1 MNLIDTLAEQ
11 AKKNPKKIVF
21 PEGDN
26 PEIAATAS
34 ALAKDGV
41 VKPIILRTSPL
52 TLTLSP
58 EGEGFNT
65 SSLSPQR
72 EGIYPVEVIEL
83 AKEKERLARF
93 SEVYAKKQETNPKIA
108 LRLCSRSIF
117 FGAMMVATGEA
128 DGMVAGIDAA
138 TAVVLQCAGLAIGL
152 APNISI
158 PSSFFIMSFPELF
171 GEKDKVLIYADCA
184 AAVEPNSEQLAG
196 IAVLTARN
204 AQRLLGIE
212 PRVAFLSFSTKGS
225 ARHSRTEKV
234 IRAAEIA
241 AKMAP
246 EIEFDGELQADTA
259 LVLRVAAKK
268 APESKVAGKANI
280 LIFPDLDSG
289 NIAYKLSQYL
299 AGATAYG
306 PVVQGFARPIN
317 DLSRGATAK
326 DVYGVAVITALLG

>member
-1 MNLIDTLAEQ
+1 MNLIERLAEQ
-11 AKKNPKKIVF
+11 AKKSPKRIVF

-26 PEIAATAS
+26 PEIAAAAS
-34 ALAKDGV
+34 ALEKDGV
-41 VKPIILRTSPL
+41 VKPIVLRASPL
-52 TLTLSP
+52 TLALPLLAGGECASGAKGEEFKVVNP
-58 EGEGFNT
+58 EKDT
-65 SSLSPQR
+65 
-72 EGIYPVEVIEL
+72 
-83 AKEKERLARF
+83 ERLARF
-93 SEVYAKKQETNPKIA
+93 SEVYAKKQQTSLKIA
-108 LRLCSRSIF
+108 ERLCRRNIF

-138 TAVVLQCAGLAIGL
+138 TAIVLQCAGLAIGL
-152 APNISI
+152 APGISI
-158 PSSFFIMSFPELF
+158 PSSFFIMAFPELF

-204 AQRLLGIE
+204 AKRLLEIE
-212 PRVAFLSFSTKGS
+212 PKVAFLSFSTKGS
-225 ARHSRTEKV
+225 ASHSRTEKV
-234 IRAAEIA
+234 IKAVEIA
-241 AKMAP
+241 GKMAP
-246 EIEFDGELQADTA
+246 EIEFDGELQADAA
-259 LVLRVAAKK
+259 LVPRVAAKK
-268 APESKVAGKANI
+268 APGSKVAGKANI

-306 PVVQGFARPIN
+306 PIVQGFNRPIN